1 MEYGYHG
8 NTKMYEVKLNSSTSE
23 LHLDGII
30 TVTMSAVLCPY
41 DKADMHNEHNN
52 LTVSSY
58 KQNKSC
64 CKNQDS
70 CCPSLTSQP
79 IRVTKLQLCIT
90 TDSNMDDD
98 ILLYECVEKHDLPVT
113 IPYVVSL
120 HDLYML

>member
-1 MEYGYHG
+1 
-8 NTKMYEVKLNSSTSE
+8 MYEVKLNSSTSE
-23 LHLDGII
+23 LNLDDII
-30 TVTMSAVLCPY
+30 TVTMSAVLYPYY

-79 IRVTKLQLCIT
+79 IRVTMLQLCIT

-98 ILLYECVEKHDLPVT
+98 PQLFECVKKRDLPVT